1 MEESEEIEKSLEDIE
16 KEIEQ
21 MFDEL
26 DLSAMDDIEEEY
38 DEMSVRKALNSL
50 NIRVNSSSSKQK
62 NEEKSESDSKSDKK
76 KEKKEKKDKEKKEK
90 KDKKK
95 DKKKAEK
102 ETENEKIHSEVA
114 ENNKTATSDLDVK
127 LIDDIDKI
135 FEDTKDSDDSLDK
148 IIMTPVNNFSED
160 SDDRLDLV
168 LDNIEKQEAFSENLD
183 LKDKSL
189 AELMND
195 EDNEEPLTESDE
207 NEVYEDEITLTH
219 NEQEDNLIEDID
231 DNSDNSAEESEI
243 KDSGKEKKK
252 SLFPGIL
259 KKNKEEED
267 EDNQDEVLDK
277 KALKKKKKEEKLK
290 KKQEKKEEKLRKKKE
305 KAEKRKA
312 EEEDEEEIDESEI
325 FKIKKKEKKE
335 KPKKKE
341 KKKDPEK
348 EAAKKAKAE
357 AKAIKKKEEKRKKN
371 EAKLAKKKQM
381 EEEAKKEPKV
391 KINKLGIVVV
401 FTFFGII
408 VYLVIMGSM
417 SVFYKNAL
425 ENSRKQFNQGNYEA
439 AYEEI
444 AGLDIKAKDKEY
456 YEKVRVLQK
465 LNMQLRN
472 CDNYIII
479 DMKGEALNS
488 LISGINIYDSEVD
501 YAKKIGVE
509 KEYDNIYINI
519 LIKLTEKFGLT
530 EEKAREIA
538 SIHDYDEYTAIIDE
552 LCEKD

>member
-16 KEIEQ
+16 KEIDQ

-26 DLSAMDDIEEEY
+26 DLSAMDDIEDDY

-50 NIRVNSSSSKQK
+50 NIRVANSSNNKKKEENSDK
-62 NEEKSESDSKSDKK
+62 NSKSDKK
-76 KEKKEKKDKEKKEK
+76 KEKKEKKEKKTKRERKDRKIIKAEAEK
-90 KDKKK
+90 KQ
-95 DKKKAEK
+95 
-102 ETENEKIHSEVA
+102 IHNEVA
-114 ENNKTATSDLDVK
+114 DNNKTAINDLDVK

-135 FEDTKDSDDSLDK
+135 FEETKDSDDSLDK
-148 IIMTPVNNFSED
+148 IIMTPVNKENEA
-160 SDDRLDLV
+160 DDERLDHV
-168 LDNIEKQEAFSENLD
+168 LDNIEKQENYNEKLD

-195 EDNEEPLTESDE
+195 GDNEEPLTESDE
-207 NEVYEDEITLTH
+207 SEVYEDEITLTH
-219 NEQEDNLIEDID
+219 NEK
-231 DNSDNSAEESEI
+231 EESQLEDMEDEQESES
-243 KDSGKEKKK
+243 KDSGKGKKK

-259 KKNKEEED
+259 KKKKEEEGE
-267 EDNQDEVLDK
+267 EDQEEVLDK

-290 KKQEKKEEKLRKKKE
+290 KKKEKKEEKLRKKKE
-305 KAEKRKA
+305 KEEKRRA
-312 EEEDEEEIDESEI
+312 EEEDEDEIDESEI
-325 FKIKKKEKKE
+325 FKIKKKKKKE

-357 AKAIKKKEEKRKKN
+357 AKAIKKKEEKKKKN
-371 EAKLAKKKQM
+371 EAKLAKKKKL

-401 FTFFGII
+401 FTFFGSI

-417 SVFYKNAL
+417 SVFYKNSL

-456 YEKVRVLQK
+456 YQKVRVLQK

-488 LISGINIYDSEVD
+488 LISGINIYDSEIE

-509 KEYDNIYINI
+509 KEYENIYINI
-519 LIKLTEKFGLT
+519 LIKLTDKFGLT
-530 EEKAREIA
+530 EEQAREIA
-538 SIHDYDEYTAIIDE
+538 SIHDYDEYTAKIDE
-552 LCEKD
+552 LCEKED